1 MTIKRR
7 FPPVH
12 SAEEITPEAVTER
25 LSYQLQKFVGI
36 GRRWS
41 YFGVAAR
48 TQIDVRTLKA
58 YVQGTACPSLVK
70 YNQLLA
76 VLGPEIGIET
86 NMMKGWP
93 PRSAAVPPEA
103 VDLLE
108 LRRELVQSLSVLDE
122 VLGIDAEQAD
132 ALERDDEIVSG
143 SYGTDGIETLA
154 EFRRPLAIEDMD
166 AAAVA
171 ARLGYRLQ
179 KMIGPGRPWS
189 LADVS
194 DATCID
200 RRTLQSYVLGEACP
214 NLARYHRLGFVLGTQ
229 IGVELAYMVGWEPRY
244 REPLSLPPQQSRA
257 LERALRDAVGAI
269 DEMFERND
277 TQRPIRLIRR
287 NDRTADAEQ
296 EAEPSRSGLRLV
308 REEP

>member
-1 MTIKRR
+1 MTPPRR
-7 FPPVH
+7 FRPVH
-12 SAEEITPEAVTER
+12 SAWEITPQVVTER
-25 LSYQLQKFVGI
+25 LSYQLQKFVGT

-58 YVQGTACPSLVK
+58 YVQGTACPSLAK

-93 PRSAAVPPEA
+93 PRSAVVPPEA

-108 LRRELVQSLSVLDE
+108 LRRHISQSVSVLDE
-122 VLGIDAEQAD
+122 VLGLDDFGAAS
-132 ALERDDEIVSG
+132 LERDDEIIAG
-143 SYGTDGIETLA
+143 SDGTDGIESLA
-154 EFRRPLAIEDMD
+154 EFRRPLNVEDMTP
-166 AAAVA
+166 AAVA

-189 LADVS
+189 LVDVS
-194 DATCID
+194 EATGID
-200 RRTLQSYVLGEACP
+200 RRTLQSYVSGEACP
-214 NLARYHRLGFVLGTQ
+214 NLTRYHRLGFVLGTQ

-244 REPLSLPPQQSRA
+244 SEPLNLPRQLSEELDRKLREAICAIDAVVHADPDSRA
-257 LERALRDAVGAI
+257 VR
-269 DEMFERND
+269 F
-277 TQRPIRLIRR
+277 IRR
-287 NDRTADAEQ
+287 NDRTADTGRQATPP
-296 EAEPSRSGLRLV
+296 EPRDDGG
-308 REEP
+308 E

>member
-1 MTIKRR
+1 MSIQRR

-12 SAEEITPEAVTER
+12 AAVEITPEAVTER
-25 LSYQLQKFVGI
+25 LSYQLQKFVGT

-93 PRSAAVPPEA
+93 PRSAVVPPEA
-103 VDLLE
+103 VDLTE
-108 LRRELVQSLSVLDE
+108 LRRDLLRSLSVLDE
-122 VLGIDAEQAD
+122 VLGVEDVQLGAM
-132 ALERDDEIVSG
+132 ERDDEVVSS
-143 SYGTDGIETLA
+143 SYEADGIETLA
-154 EFRRPLAIEDMD
+154 EFRRPLSVEDMD

-189 LADVS
+189 LSDVS
-194 DATCID
+194 DATGID
-200 RRTLQSYVLGEACP
+200 RRTLQSYVMGEACP

-244 REPLSLPPQQSRA
+244 SEPLHLPRDRSEA
-257 LERALRDAVGAI
+257 LERALRDAVNAI
-269 DEMFERND
+269 DQMFETGGSR
-277 TQRPIRLIRR
+277 RPVRLIRR
-287 NDRTADAEQ
+287 NDRTIAVDEHNMSSPTAN
-296 EAEPSRSGLRLV
+296 G
-308 REEP
+308 